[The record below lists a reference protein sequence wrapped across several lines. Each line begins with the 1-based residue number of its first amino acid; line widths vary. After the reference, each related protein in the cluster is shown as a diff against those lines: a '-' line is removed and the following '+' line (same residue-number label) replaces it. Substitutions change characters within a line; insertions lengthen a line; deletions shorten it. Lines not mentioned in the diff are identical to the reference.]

1 MKMST
6 ILVQPETTTS
16 TWVIDRVHSTAQFKV
31 KHMMISNVTGEFTS
45 INGILDL
52 DENDITKSKIRA
64 SIDAATISTREP
76 QRDAHLKSA
85 DFFHV
90 EKHSALTFNSTSI
103 TRSTDG
109 ELKVSGDLTICGV
122 TRKVVFDVDGPS
134 TAQKDPWGNTR
145 IGLSATTRISRKEFG
160 LTWNAALET
169 GGLLVGDAVTI
180 NLDVQL
186 IKER

>member
-1 MKMST
+1 MKVRT

-52 DENDITKSKIRA
+52 DENDITKSKMRA

-122 TRKVVFDVDGPS
+122 TRNLVFDVAGPS

-145 IGLSATTRISRKEFG
+145 VGLSATTR
-160 LTWNAALET
+160 
-169 GGLLVGDAVTI
+169 
-180 NLDVQL
+180 
-186 IKER
+186 